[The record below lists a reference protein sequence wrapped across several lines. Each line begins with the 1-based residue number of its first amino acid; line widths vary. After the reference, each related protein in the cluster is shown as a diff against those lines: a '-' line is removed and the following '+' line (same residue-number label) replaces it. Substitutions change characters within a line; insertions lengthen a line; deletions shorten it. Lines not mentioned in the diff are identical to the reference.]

1 MNQYL
6 RIVAEIR
13 RQIEDGALRP
23 GDRVP
28 STRRITQEWGVAMAT
43 ATKVLAT
50 LKQEGL
56 VQARAGVGTVVAPRV
71 RTPKRVR
78 EPQPDLN
85 QDRIVRAAVAIADTD
100 GLSALSMRR
109 VATELGVAT
118 MSLYRY
124 VPGKDELVFFMIDH
138 AIGDEQFPATPPDG
152 WRARLEYSA
161 RQLWQLFHRHRWLA
175 PALSVTRPQLLPN
188 GLAYIE
194 WVLAALEEFHL
205 DPTTLLHIHVT
216 LFNYVRGLATALE
229 PEAEAERDTGLT
241 NDEWMD
247 TQEAA
252 VRAFAG
258 SGRFATFLRGAMASE
273 IDLDLDSLF
282 EFGLV
287 RLLDGLAAFL
297 ENR

>member
-13 RQIEDGALRP
+13 RRISDGELRP

-71 RTPKRVR
+71 RSPNRVR

-85 QDRIVRAAVAIADTD
+85 RDRIVRAAVAIADTD

-109 VATELGVAT
+109 IATELDVAT

-124 VPGKDELVFFMIDH
+124 VPAKDGLILFMIDQ
-138 AIGDEQFPATPPDG
+138 ALGEEPFPATPPNG

-161 RQLWQLFHRHRWLA
+161 RLLWQLFHRHRWLA

-188 GLAYIE
+188 ALAYIE
-194 WVLAALEEFHL
+194 WVLAALEEFQL
-205 DPTTLLHIHVT
+205 DPTALLHIHVT

-241 NDEWMD
+241 TDEWMD
-247 TQEAA
+247 GQEAA
-252 VRAFAG
+252 MVAFAG
-258 SGRFATFLRGAMASE
+258 SGRFANFLRGAMASE
-273 IDLDLDSLF
+273 VDLDLDSLF

-287 RLLDGLAAFL
+287 RLLDGLAVFL

>member
-1 MNQYL
+1 
-6 RIVAEIR
+6 
-13 RQIEDGALRP
+13 
-23 GDRVP
+23 
-28 STRRITQEWGVAMAT
+28 
-43 ATKVLAT
+43 
-50 LKQEGL
+50 
-56 VQARAGVGTVVAPRV
+56 VAPRA
-71 RTPKRVR
+71 RTPRRVR
-78 EPQPDLN
+78 EPQPDLS
-85 QDRIVRAAVAIADTD
+85 QDRIVRAAAAIADAD

-109 VATELGVAT
+109 IATELGVAT

-138 AIGDEQFPATPPDG
+138 ALGAEPLPATPPDG

-161 RQLWQLFHRHRWLA
+161 RLLWQLFHRHRWLA

-194 WVLAALEEFHL
+194 WVLAALEEFPL

-216 LFNYVRGLATALE
+216 LFSYVRGLATALE
-229 PEAEAERDTGLT
+229 PEAEAERDTGMT

-247 TQEAA
+247 GQEAA

-258 SGRFATFLRGAMASE
+258 SGRFANFLRGAMASE

-282 EFGLV
+282 EFGLA
-287 RLLDGLAAFL
+287 RLLDGLTVFL
-297 ENR
+297 DNQ